1 MSLTCTTAVAVGGT
15 KNRKADEM
23 TPMKQINATIA
34 REEAVSHT
42 LHQVMSLARELGA
55 PTTDPV
61 MAIFDDRV
69 ARQARSILI
78 DALVMSYGINSKA
91 SVKVLGLIRALDWV
105 NYNFHENTADIW
117 EKIKDIADAEEEE
130 YRELI

>member
-1 MSLTCTTAVAVGGT
+1 
-15 KNRKADEM
+15 
-23 TPMKQINATIA
+23 MKQINTDIA

-61 MAIFDDRV
+61 MAIFDNRV

-78 DALVMSYGINSKA
+78 DALVMSYGVNSKA
-91 SVKVLGLIRALDWV
+91 SVKVLKLLRALDRV
-105 NYNFHENTADIW
+105 NCDYHEATADIW
-117 EKIKDIADAEEEE
+117 ECIKDIADLEEEE
-130 YRELI
+130 YREMK